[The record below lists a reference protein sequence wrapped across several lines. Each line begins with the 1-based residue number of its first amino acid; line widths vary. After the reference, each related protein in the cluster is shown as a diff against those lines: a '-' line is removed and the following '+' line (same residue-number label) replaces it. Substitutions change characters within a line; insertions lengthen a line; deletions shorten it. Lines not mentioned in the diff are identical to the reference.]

1 MKLKFIILILSVL
14 LTAIPGYTNE
24 KKKDQ
29 KEKQKSEQ
37 LAVKQA
43 CYIANE
49 LELQSEATQKF
60 IDAYTRYQQEVKK
73 LGPAPKWGNS
83 TPCEDEAERIIKA
96 RLDNSEKLIKL
107 RKKYYL
113 EYSKFLTQ
121 QQIWKVYQLEDKVM
135 KRFRSQ
141 SRKSVTHLRKRR

>member
-1 MKLKFIILILSVL
+1 MKLKFIILILAVL
-14 LTAIPGYTNE
+14 LTATPGYANG
-24 KKKDQ
+24 KKKDN
-29 KEKQKSEQ
+29 KEKQRSEQ

-43 CYIANE
+43 CYIANA

-60 IDAYTRYQQEVKK
+60 IDSYTRYQQEVMK

-83 TPCEDEAERIIKA
+83 TPCENDAEKIIKA
-96 RLDNSEKLIKL
+96 RLDNSEKLIKI

-121 QQIWKVYQLEDKVM
+121 QQIWRVYQLENKVM

-141 SRKSVTHLRKRR
+141 SRKRR